1 MVLTIDRFQKAK
13 EKFINEIFVDD
24 GTEEARKCKLACLLI
39 PETFIENWFLNNE
52 ENADVDKETFSDFAG
67 VQVIALINSGLNQGQ
82 LKENI
87 KTSAEIL
94 LAFIHIVYE
103 MYFEENVVG
112 TC

>member
-52 ENADVDKETFSDFAG
+52 ENADVDKETF
-67 VQVIALINSGLNQGQ
+67 
-82 LKENI
+82 LKED
-87 KTSAEIL
+87 
-94 LAFIHIVYE
+94 
-103 MYFEENVVG
+103 
-112 TC
+112 